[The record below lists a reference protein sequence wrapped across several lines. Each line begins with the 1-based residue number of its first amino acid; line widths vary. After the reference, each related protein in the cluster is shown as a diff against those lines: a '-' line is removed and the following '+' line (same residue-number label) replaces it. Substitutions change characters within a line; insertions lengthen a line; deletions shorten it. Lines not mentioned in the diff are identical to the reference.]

1 MDGINRIDRMGSVRR
16 RVRYAGGGG
25 AVGLGPVLE
34 YDELTKKVIGAAY
47 RVYNL
52 LGFGFVEKIY
62 ENSLMIEL
70 RELGLNA
77 KQQEPISVRY
87 RGEVVGEFEADVLV
101 EDVLIVELKSVRTL
115 APAHEVQL
123 VNYLTATGKPI
134 GLLIN
139 FGPDEVQ
146 VRRKVRE
153 LPRRP
158 R

>member
-1 MDGINRIDRMGSVRR
+1 M
-16 RVRYAGGGG
+16 
-25 AVGLGPVLE
+25 GLGPVLE